1 MRNMRTS
8 ALEEKTVE
16 DVGEFAVRLDISS
29 PTVFQIRSEKKNSP
43 DAAEKSFELPQNI
56 FCETCE
62 ARKKGGEVIGRVCGV
77 FSIEAVSQNTARR
90 KSSASLSFPPALHV
104 EVEKTILEKC

>member
-43 DAAEKSFELPQNI
+43 DAAEKSFELPRI
-56 FCETCE
+56 
-62 ARKKGGEVIGRVCGV
+62 
-77 FSIEAVSQNTARR
+77 
-90 KSSASLSFPPALHV
+90 SFVKLV
-104 EVEKTILEKC
+104 KREKRVEK